1 MWCPCSKMPPS
12 PLLLLFPPL
21 LLVLLISTPASPTA
35 NLCSSAGLCCR
46 HRDSGCVVQHVFPN
60 KSIDTSELPCYCDQ
74 ACLRLDDCCPDYRE
88 FCSGR
93 DTVKSL
99 LWNTIVSRQKPVQ
112 GWLTNCCLYC
122 IITLELVMDD
132 L

>member
-1 MWCPCSKMPPS
+1 M
-12 PLLLLFPPL
+12 LLLLL
-21 LLVLLISTPASPTA
+21 LLALISGVIPSEERH
-35 NLCSSAGLCCR
+35 NLCAVAGLCCK
-46 HRDSGCVVQHVFPN
+46 HRDSGCVVQHVFDN
-60 KSIDTSELPCYCDQ
+60 KTIDTRELPCYCDQ

-99 LWNTIVSRQKPVQ
+99 LWNTIVSMQKPVQ
-112 GWLTNCCLYC
+112 GWLINCCLYC